1 MAEDTYVIEL
11 LRPMSAD
18 ALQKAIRLRQ
28 GEREEEIAELEAKLA
43 EQDELGQPQD
53 PAWQKKLEALRNYNG
68 KGDAEAILAGN
79 TIKIAV
85 HSVTRKEAFRR
96 GKLQTQA
103 REWLLGQLG
112 VEKWG
117 DVNTNEL
124 PEELAEHW
132 VMMYQAADIIPAL
145 VPEECRGWKI
155 PEKLEDWPG
164 VKDYIFER
172 ALAETWALNPQFLVN
187 RESGEV

>member
-28 GEREEEIAELEAKLA
+28 GEREREIAELLAKLK

-53 PAWQKKLEALRNYNG
+53 PAWQKRLEKLQNYNG
-68 KGDAEAILAGN
+68 TEDAEAILAAN

-96 GKLQTQA
+96 VKLQGEA
-103 REWLLGQLG
+103 REWLLGKLG
-112 VEKWG
+112 LEKWE
-117 DVNTNEL
+117 DVNQDEL
-124 PEELAEHW
+124 PDEIAEHW
-132 VMMYQAADIIPAL
+132 LMMYQAADIVPAL
-145 VPEECRGWKI
+145 VPGECKGWDI
-155 PEKLEDWPG
+155 PDRLEDWPG
-164 VKDYIFER
+164 VKDFIFER
-172 ALAETWALNPQFLVN
+172 ALSETWALNPQFLVN
-187 RESGEV
+187 RELGEV